1 MLGCHFENHYRISK
15 LLNAGCEQSN
25 QGEVTASPDSSV
37 LTFLKISTKQRTG
50 QILWVE
56 EYVSMIFP
64 AVLNSFSGE
73 CTGSRS
79 EKNLVSKWFL
89 WNFQPRVRLPTCT
102 LAWWRYLW
110 TRVWGWH
117 PAVSDHL
124 GTLHRAAPQS
134 FPAVQTRRRWE
145 LKANKIYII
154 YFCIKLILYSSMTHI
169 NM

>member
-25 QGEVTASPDSSV
+25 QGEVTASPDSAI
-37 LTFLKISTKQRTG
+37 LNIFENFNKTEKTENYRG
-50 QILWVE
+50 HILWVE

-145 LKANKIYII
+145 LKVNIYNILL
-154 YFCIKLILYSSMTHI
+154 YQTDLI
-169 NM
+169 